1 MILFYFIFSVYNKE
15 KVEVKNNM
23 GSKGR
28 ALKKRQAGGKRLFQ
42 KRRKRFKSSNNDI
55 QSTEVVPQITP
66 NKAVSS
72 SSKKLNPKET
82 LLTPSNSNEVSHH
95 NETSHEGLP
104 ECFMLI
110 DTRILK
116 DVVSNI
122 GACPIC
128 SNKINLS
135 SDLAKKQGLAFLPYL
150 SFDVNVV
157 TGIKSTTQ
165 VKKLKH

>member
-1 MILFYFIFSVYNKE
+1 MRFLHRFSEVSVCFYILILQIFKFQYIFNPRDSVLILFCFIFSVYNKE

-28 ALKKRQAGGKRLFQ
+28 ALKRRQAGGRRLFQ

-55 QSTEVVPQITP
+55 QSTEVVPQIAP

-95 NETSHEGLP
+95 NETAHE
-104 ECFMLI
+104 
-110 DTRILK
+110 
-116 DVVSNI
+116 
-122 GACPIC
+122 
-128 SNKINLS
+128 
-135 SDLAKKQGLAFLPYL
+135 
-150 SFDVNVV
+150 
-157 TGIKSTTQ
+157 
-165 VKKLKH
+165 

>member
-1 MILFYFIFSVYNKE
+1 MFNFICSVYNKE

-23 GSKGR
+23 ESKGG
-28 ALKKRQAGGKRLFQ
+28 ALKRLQAGGKRLFQ

-72 SSKKLNPKET
+72 SSKKLNSKET

-95 NETSHEGLP
+95 NETADEGLP

-116 DVVSNI
+116 DVDSNRRI
-122 GACPIC
+122 L
-128 SNKINLS
+128 SNL
-135 SDLAKKQGLAFLPYL
+135 LKQ
-150 SFDVNVV
+150 N
-157 TGIKSTTQ
+157 KSIF
-165 VKKLKH
+165 

>member
-1 MILFYFIFSVYNKE
+1 MILFYFICSAYNKE

-28 ALKKRQAGGKRLFQ
+28 APKRRQAGGRRLFQ

-95 NETSHEGLP
+95 NETAH
-104 ECFMLI
+104 
-110 DTRILK
+110 DY
-116 DVVSNI
+116 
-122 GACPIC
+122 
-128 SNKINLS
+128 
-135 SDLAKKQGLAFLPYL
+135 Q
-150 SFDVNVV
+150 NV
-157 TGIKSTTQ
+157 
-165 VKKLKH
+165 LC